1 MALTRLAIVRP
12 LAVLM
17 LILGIVLMGAVS
29 YSRMRVDRFPA
40 ISFPAVFVSIP
51 YPGASPSDVEDLVI
65 KPAENAVAGLAGVS
79 QISSTSSEGSGSIN
93 IQFVE
98 DADVNQAAMD
108 VERRIAAIR
117 ARLPNDVGDPS
128 IIKADASAQP
138 IMNVALSGPQSLE
151 DLFQLANDTVLPKL
165 QSVDGVADVT
175 MSGGLQ
181 REIHIEVDQQ
191 RLQAY
196 GVSLQTLQTAL
207 ARENVSQPGGTIN
220 GGSSTQDVRT
230 QSQLKSVE
238 DIRNLTVQT
247 TPVQVKVGDVAAVTD
262 TTADQTRM
270 QRFNGKDAIGF
281 SITKQSDANSVQVA
295 DNVRA
300 ALAQLQPRLAAGS
313 QLSVTN
319 DTSVFTRRSLAG
331 VLDDLQI
338 GVLLTGIVLLLFL
351 HTWRNTLIVL
361 LAIPT
366 SLIST
371 FLVMYFL
378 GFSLDIVS
386 LMALALT
393 IGILVDDSIVVLEN
407 ITRHLEH
414 GESPRDAA
422 FNGRTEIGMAAMAI
436 TLVDVVVYL
445 PVSFMSGNIGRLF
458 REFGITIAAATLFSL
473 FISFTLTPMLAS
485 RWLKQGGEQ
494 SGSLATFGRFWDRG
508 YEHLAGGYRRLLALG
523 LRARWLVVLIGFGAL
538 AAALMMLHFNLIGSE
553 YVPTEDDGQFT
564 ISLTLPPGTSLQA
577 TDAVTRRLEQLLGT
591 VPEIDSLFTTVGS
604 GGGFGGG
611 SNSAR
616 NAQIAV
622 QLVDKSKRTRS
633 VQQVLASARALA
645 RQLPQAQIGA
655 RIANP
660 LAQGGGG
667 GLTVRLAGDDLG
679 RLQQLAQQ
687 VQSVV
692 QATPGTADV
701 QNNAQ
706 DQTPELRAIVDR
718 SRLDDL
724 HLSASAVAAAVRTV
738 IGGTVVTQMHPDVG
752 DEVDVRV
759 IAPPDQRAAGSI
771 GSIPLFGEGGALI
784 HLDQV
789 ATILPDSG
797 PARIQRTNRQRVIEV
812 SANVTGRSLGDVTR
826 DVRSALAGIPLPQ
839 GYQITYA
846 GQVQQQE
853 QAFATLLQALS
864 LSVVLVY
871 MLMVALYES
880 LLTPLAIMF
889 SLPVAL
895 VGAFLGLYVTGNTF
909 NIFSLIGMIMLMG
922 LVGKN
927 AILLVDFTD
936 LLRRQGMSR
945 TDAIL
950 QAGYTRLRPIVMT
963 SSTVLFA
970 MLPLALKLQDGGESR
985 APLAVVIM
993 GGVISS
999 TLLTLVL
1006 VPAVYTILDDFK
1018 VLFGRMAQRLPRLA
1032 FRSRRQAS
1040 AGWVL
1045 VPAVAAP
1052 LSGNGHA
1059 QKQPDGYLGSSN
1071 GVIHDVGVLA
1081 SRNGRAHDLA
1091 EDDPDARPE
1100 PWRDNDS
1107 GAPEPDTAAPPPSYL
1122 PSPSG
1127 RRRIRVVGQPGEAPA
1142 T

>member
-29 YSRMRVDRFPA
+29 YTKMKVDRFPA

-51 YPGASPSDVEDLVI
+51 YPGASPSDVEDLVV
-65 KPAENAVAGLAGVS
+65 KPAENAVAGLAGVNT
-79 QISSTSSEGSGSIN
+79 ISSTSSEGFASLN

-117 ARLPNDVGDPS
+117 SRLPDDVGDPS
-128 IIKADASAQP
+128 IVKADASAQP
-138 IMNVALSGPQSLE
+138 IMNVAFSGPQSLE
-151 DLFQLANDTVLPKL
+151 DLFQIANDTVLPKL
-165 QSVDGVADVT
+165 QSADGVADVT

-181 REIHIEVDQQ
+181 REIHVEVDQQ

-196 GVSLQTLQTAL
+196 GVSLQTLQNAL

-220 GGSSTQDVRT
+220 AGSSSQDVRT
-230 QSQLKSVE
+230 QSQLKTVD
-238 DIRNLTVQT
+238 DIRNLTIQT
-247 TPVQVKVGDVAAVTD
+247 TPVLVKVGDVANVTD
-262 TTADQTRM
+262 MTADQTRI

-295 DNVRA
+295 DNVKA
-300 ALAQLQPRLAAGS
+300 TLAQLQPLLPPGS
-313 QLSVTN
+313 QLNVTN
-319 DTSVFTRRSLAG
+319 DTSIYTRRSLSG

-338 GVLLTGIVLLLFL
+338 GVILTGIVLLVFL

-366 SLIST
+366 SLVST
-371 FLVMYFL
+371 FLVMFFM

-414 GESPRDAA
+414 GEQPREAA
-422 FNGRTEIGMAAMAI
+422 FKGRTEIGMAAMAI

-485 RWLKQGGEQ
+485 RWLKAGGEER
-494 SGSLATFGRFWDRG
+494 GPLARFGRFWDRG
-508 YEHLAGGYRRLLALG
+508 YEQLAGGYRRLLSVG
-523 LRARWLVVLIGFGAL
+523 LRVRWLVVLIGFGAL
-538 AAALMMLHFNLIGSE
+538 AGALLMLRYNLIGSE

-564 ISLTLPPGTSLQA
+564 ISVTMPPGTSLQA
-577 TDAVTRRLEQLLGT
+577 TDAVTRRLEQLLGQ
-591 VPEIDSLFTTVGS
+591 VPEVQSLFVTVGS

-611 SNSAR
+611 STSSR

-622 QLVDKSKRTRS
+622 QLVDKTQRTRS
-633 VQQVLASARALA
+633 VQQVLATARALF
-645 RQLPQAQIGA
+645 RQVPQAQIAA

-692 QATPGTADV
+692 QATPGATDV

-706 DQTPELRAIVDR
+706 DQTPELRAVVDR

-724 HLSASAVAAAVRTV
+724 HLSASTVAAAVRTV

-759 IAPPDQRAAGSI
+759 IAPPVQRSADTLAA
-771 GSIPLFGEGGALI
+771 IPLFGDGGALI
-784 HLDQV
+784 RLGQV
-789 ATILPDSG
+789 ATIVPDNG

-812 SANVTGRSLGDVTR
+812 SANVSGRSLGDVTR
-826 DVRSALAGIPLPQ
+826 DVRAQLAGLPLPQ

-853 QAFATLLQALS
+853 QAFSTLLQAFS

-895 VGAFLGLYVTGNTF
+895 VGAFLGLFLTGNTF

-936 LLRRQGMSR
+936 MLRRRGMSR
-945 TDAIL
+945 TEAIL
-950 QAGYTRLRPIVMT
+950 QAGYTRLRPIMMT
-963 SSTVLFA
+963 SATVLFA

-1006 VPAVYTILDDFK
+1006 VPAVYTILDDLK
-1018 VLFGRMAQRLPRLA
+1018 ITVGRLVGWLPRLA
-1032 FRSRRQAS
+1032 PRPARATSDRLLPVGVAANGVATGGLADGPVDGGAS
-1040 AGWVL
+1040 NGHNGRANGQL
-1045 VPAVAAP
+1045 VPAPSRLTGSA
-1052 LSGNGHA
+1052 SG
-1059 QKQPDGYLGSSN
+1059 
-1071 GVIHDVGVLA
+1071 
-1081 SRNGRAHDLA
+1081 
-1091 EDDPDARPE
+1091 ERP
-1100 PWRDNDS
+1100 
-1107 GAPEPDTAAPPPSYL
+1107 A
-1122 PSPSG
+1122 PSG
-1127 RRRIRVVGQPGEAPA
+1127 RRRIRVVAERGHAPA